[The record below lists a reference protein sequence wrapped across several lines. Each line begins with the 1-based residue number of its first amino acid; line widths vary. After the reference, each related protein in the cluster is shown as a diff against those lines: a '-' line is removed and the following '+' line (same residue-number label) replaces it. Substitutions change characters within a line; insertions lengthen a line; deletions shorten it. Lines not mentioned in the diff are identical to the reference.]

1 MQQMMDMLKDE
12 LTQIYETLNVPQ
24 MTGQAL
30 DYYTHD
36 RQRYIEIYKK
46 GVPSYLHRAG
56 DGGIIGK
63 CIPIAQKVT
72 TASKGKGRLLDTYAI
87 AQLLVTEQEIKLVR
101 CEYSVEQD
109 PKRSRVFS
117 VTEHVYTEITAAEI
131 DPSYRILPPEQIR
144 PVAAPWEQDLFTE
157 ISRVFE
163 KLGNYA
169 NPNIPYR
176 KAELAM
182 QEISCAR
189 RKKISLDGKQAIGK
203 LVQLAGFSSLS
214 TEQHQD
220 HSHNY
225 GSNLV
230 VFVTKDHYRL
240 LLQTVH
246 IYNYFRRVVVDENV
260 PNGCYFEPTGEKQ
273 EIVYTA
279 TTLETIP
286 ENLLP
291 RFY

>member
-1 MQQMMDMLKDE
+1 MAQTMDTLKDE
-12 LTQIYETLNVPQ
+12 LTQIYTALNVPP
-24 MTGQAL
+24 MTQQAL
-30 DYYTHD
+30 DYYMRD
-36 RQRYIEIYKK
+36 RQRYIEIHKK
-46 GVPSYLHRAG
+46 GIPAYLHRAG
-56 DGGIIGK
+56 DGGIISK

-72 TASKGKGRLLDTYAI
+72 TASKGKGRLLDTYEI
-87 AQLLVTEQEIKLVR
+87 AQLLVTEQERKLVR
-101 CEYSVEQD
+101 CEYTMEQD

-117 VTEHVYTEITAAEI
+117 ITEHVYREISAADI
-131 DPSYRILPPEQIR
+131 NRSYQILPPEQIR
-144 PVAAPWEQDLFTE
+144 PVAAQMEQGLFTE
-157 ISRVFE
+157 ISKVFE
-163 KLGNYA
+163 KLGNYQ

-189 RKKISLDGKQAIGK
+189 RKKITLDGKQATGK

-273 EIVYTA
+273 EITYAV
-279 TTLETIP
+279 TTLDTLP
-286 ENLLP
+286 DNLLP